1 MLSRR
6 LGGVTDP
13 QAADPGRTEQ
23 AARDKP
29 TVVLIHGAATTS
41 RVWRKVTPLLP
52 EWDVRV
58 PDRAASGSMEQEL
71 ADLTAVSAG
80 AFVVGVSGGATLGL
94 ALVAAGVPVRGA
106 LLHEPAAGSLAPGLL
121 DAVAAA
127 WAAGGVPA
135 FATTLYGPAWSPAEA
150 PADTEAVGRELA
162 MFRGFEPVLLPT
174 GHPPVLLTVG
184 ELSPPAR
191 HAAVA
196 ALAGFLGVPA
206 ATVPGGRH
214 AVHLE
219 HPEAFAALIRGLLP
233 LAGGE
238 M

>member
-1 MLSRR
+1 VTAPDS
-6 LGGVTDP
+6 GVPDDP
-13 QAADPGRTEQ
+13 AK
-23 AARDKP
+23 AREHP
-29 TVVLIHGAATTS
+29 PRVVLIHGAATTS
-41 RVWRKVTPLLP
+41 RVWRNVTPLLQD
-52 EWDVRV
+52 WDVRV

-71 ADLTAVSAG
+71 GDLTAVCTG

-127 WAAGGVPA
+127 WASGGLDA
-135 FATTLYGPAWSPAEA
+135 FATTLYGPAWTRAEA
-150 PADTEAVGRELA
+150 PADREAVGRELA
-162 MFRGFEPVLLPT
+162 MFRRFEPVLLPPE
-174 GHPPVLLTVG
+174 HPPVLLTVG

-191 HAAVA
+191 HASVA
-196 ALAGFLGVPA
+196 ALAGFLGVPVA
-206 ATVPGGRH
+206 PVPGGRH

-219 HPEAFAALIRGLLP
+219 HPEGFATLIRGLLP
-233 LAGGE
+233 GPDGE